1 MENSSQNIFE
11 ESGLY
16 DPIIATQV
24 LGIIGMGQDDF
35 VIPGN
40 VEKFKNIA
48 RFVRSAPD
56 ALALLDRAVVKAAY
70 RPGDSKVD
78 AAIRYIDLRTRYQEM
93 QKGLEEL
100 KRDISF
106 YE

>member
-16 DPIIATQV
+16 DPIIATRV
-24 LGIIGMGQDDF
+24 LGIIGMGADDF
-35 VIPGN
+35 VLPAN
-40 VEKFKNIA
+40 VDKFKNIA

-56 ALALLDRAVVKAAY
+56 AIALLDRAVVKAAY
-70 RPGDSKVD
+70 RPGDSKID

-93 QKGLEEL
+93 QKNLEEL